1 MMMEQNYPKRGHDQD
16 EDVIVISRR
25 SFFASLLGIGG
36 AAMGALLAI
45 PVLRYVLYPLYAKG
59 AGIKWSEV
67 APLAEIA
74 ADGAPVLK
82 TVTFVQSD
90 GWREV
95 VTSQSVYVGRK
106 EDGSLRVLSSICP
119 HLGCTISWQAARN
132 EFVCPCHG
140 GVFTRDG
147 KRVSGPPPRGMDE
160 LPSEVSG
167 GKLMVQFEYFRPNV
181 PNEELL
187 S

>member
-1 MMMEQNYPKRGHDQD
+1 MMEQTPQTPGAGTNR
-16 EDVIVISRR
+16 DVIVITRR

-59 AGIKWSEV
+59 AGIKWSRV
-67 APLAEIA
+67 APLDSIA
-74 ADGAPVLK
+74 AGAPPERK

-95 VTSQSVYVGRK
+95 VTSQSVYVDRK
-106 EDGSLRVLSSICP
+106 EDGTVRVLSSICP
-119 HLGCTISWQAARN
+119 HLGCTVSRQSARN

-140 GVFTRDG
+140 GVFARDG
-147 KRVSGPPPRGMDE
+147 KRLGGPPPRGMDE
-160 LPSEVSG
+160 LPSEISG
-167 GKLMVQFEYFRPNV
+167 GELNVQFEYFRPNV
-181 PNEELL
+181 PNKELL